1 MPKHLSWKIKK
12 YSPKENKRHQQQ
24 WPDSVVCVMEYSGR
38 KPEQQHQHHQ
48 RYCSERNRSSA
59 WNKWPELCCDAGDPL
74 LEEMESPVS
83 LPHTDSAPNVC
94 VLSWQCTWDSVSVSV
109 HLCHHHYH
117 HCTHLLIRQLN
128 QNDWTHCSLC
138 LPSLCL
144 SIYFSL
150 MAFFSLLQQ
159 HRRDCFSC

>member
-94 VLSWQCTWDSVSVSV
+94 VLSWQCTWNSVCLWVCICATTITITVLICSSGNWTRMTELTAHCAFLLSV
-109 HLCHHHYH
+109 
-117 HCTHLLIRQLN
+117 
-128 QNDWTHCSLC
+128 
-138 LPSLCL
+138 CL
-144 SIYFSL
+144 STSF
-150 MAFFSLLQQ
+150 
-159 HRRDCFSC
+159 